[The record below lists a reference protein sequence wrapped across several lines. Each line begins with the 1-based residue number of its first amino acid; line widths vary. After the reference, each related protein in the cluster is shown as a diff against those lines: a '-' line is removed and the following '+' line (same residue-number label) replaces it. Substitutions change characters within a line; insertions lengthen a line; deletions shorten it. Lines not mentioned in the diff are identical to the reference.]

1 MRARD
6 RWGHVIDLT
15 LTVTLVIPDGL
26 NWHRLDVPALNK
38 DFAHLQP
45 GDTRFL
51 ALDTLGLSAAAQDIL
66 RTAAKA
72 RNYALRLESTD
83 LLDQLHDWAGCYVL
97 VEAIGNDAWSAG
109 RRCWEQRYAL
119 SGASTALRAGTF
131 PVGPHSDRAP
141 CNQPNMPAPR
151 TPAPPASSSP

>member
-72 RNYALRLESTD
+72 RNCALRLDSTD
-83 LLDQLHDWAGCYVL
+83 LC
-97 VEAIGNDAWSAG
+97 
-109 RRCWEQRYAL
+109 QR
-119 SGASTALRAGTF
+119 
-131 PVGPHSDRAP
+131 HSR
-141 CNQPNMPAPR
+141 PR
-151 TPAPPASSSP
+151 QRLADPPRLAAARYPR